1 MNDSLRQLRTDVMY
15 LAHRQRALEDAM
27 CEWTEF
33 MTRELLRQGIKLEK
47 YKTTNNYFKQS
58 LREKFKQDYEKFES
72 LFLGVNTLF
81 GNKKRK
87 VNKYKEYI

>member
-1 MNDSLRQLRTDVMY
+1 MSDNLEQLRTDLMY

-33 MTRELLRQGIKLEK
+33 MTQELLRQGIKLEK
-47 YKTTNNYFKQS
+47 YKTSNNYFKQS

-72 LFLGVNTLF
+72 LFLGIKKLF
-81 GNKKRK
+81 GEHKR
-87 VNKYKEYI
+87 VSKYK